1 MLEADP
7 DVERSVM
14 IHQSTG
20 KMLTQYCKLIYDK
33 KKASIVQNAI
43 DKYLQRYNFL
53 HVSNALKYSM
63 LKTF

>member
-7 DVERSVM
+7 DVERSAM

-20 KMLTQYCKLIYDK
+20 KMLTQYCKLIYD

-53 HVSNALKYSM
+53 HVSNALNYSM

>member
-1 MLEADP
+1 MLEDDP

-20 KMLTQYCKLIYDK
+20 KVLTQYCKLIYDK
-33 KKASIVQNAI
+33 KEASIVQNSI

-53 HVSNALKYSM
+53 RVSNSLNYSM